1 MLRRSRGSFAL
12 AVAAATAWL
21 TAVGLWL
28 ADAVGDGLP
37 AAVDGAVAGLAVLT
51 AGVGLAAGAR
61 RLWIS
66 GAPGRTL
73 LALVALACVT
83 SFTGLAQEVVGRT
96 FGDEGIYLA
105 QARRINQDGMLLRP
119 WFIYPHLLFYLDA
132 FALWLAS
139 ALGPVAP
146 VLARVLYGV
155 ERAHALEPLI
165 TRTVTAAMGA
175 GAVVPVFVAA
185 RRVAGPAAAGLAGG
199 LIALCPLFLRVAH
212 LNISDVA
219 GAFFA
224 ALTVMECARLL
235 DGESRRGYLLAGLWS
250 GLAAGGKYP
259 AGVASVA
266 VAGVWLGRRLGRRG
280 AGLSSEEDAEG
291 DDAARAA
298 PWGLLWAALASIAAF
313 LATTPSFLAF
323 PDAIVRG
330 EGADVLFG
338 LRQYAE
344 AGWTG
349 VVRASNAGYYA
360 GQVLHAFGVPAV
372 ALGLTGILALAPRDR
387 RRLTWLLP
395 FPVAYLALMLAM
407 RIAVAR
413 NLLPVLPALAVILG
427 AGAVG
432 WIRLLERRLSSRAA
446 VVTLVAVLCLTL
458 PAWRTTG
465 QTIRFA
471 RPTTRELAAAW
482 IPEHLPPGSALVQE
496 AYTPI
501 VQPEH
506 LYPATRRRFVVRL
519 TPGELRDPRFDFV
532 FLASGAYGRFFRT
545 EDFDARYGPEVA
557 ARYET
562 IFRTFEPVAEW
573 TPGRFRGGPVLH
585 LFEVDP
591 ERPPWSG
598 TLARSTDELRT
609 ASPGMR
615 PDGDGPVVFD
625 GPGGW
630 ALAKGYLEPGRY
642 RVTVDG
648 EISGEGGGIEVRTR
662 AGEEIDVDLL
672 FGDDTARVDLP
683 RRDKY
688 FVYVRLPEG
697 SVLRAVRLERT
708 EPRPSD
714 SPPPA
719 TSS

>member
-1 MLRRSRGSFAL
+1 ML
-12 AVAAATAWL
+12 ATAGGSAWL
-21 TAVGLWL
+21 AAVGLWL
-28 ADAVGDGLP
+28 ADALGAGLP
-37 AAVDGAVAGLAVLT
+37 AAVDGTVAGLAVLA
-51 AGVGLAAGAR
+51 AGVGLAVAVR
-61 RLWIS
+61 RLWTS
-66 GAPGRTL
+66 GTPGRTL
-73 LALVALACVT
+73 LAVVALACVT

-105 QARRINQDGMLLRP
+105 QARRINRGGMLLRP

-146 VLARVLYGV
+146 FLARVLYGV
-155 ERAHALEPLI
+155 ERVQALEPLI

-175 GAVVPVFVAA
+175 GTVVPVFVAA
-185 RRVAGPAAAGLAGG
+185 RRVAGPVAAGLAGG
-199 LIALCPLFLRVAH
+199 LIAFCPLFVRVAH

-224 ALTVMECARLL
+224 ALTLMECARLV
-235 DGESRRGYLLAGLWS
+235 DGESRRGYVLAGLWS

-259 AGVASVA
+259 AGVAAVA

-280 AGLSSEEDAEG
+280 VGLASEEDGVAQ
-291 DDAARAA
+291 AT

-323 PDAIVRG
+323 PEAVFRG
-330 EGADVLFG
+330 EGTDVLFG
-338 LRQYAE
+338 FRQYAQ

-349 VVRASNAGYYA
+349 VVRASNAGYYL
-360 GQVLHAFGVPAV
+360 GQILRSFGLPAV
-372 ALGLTGILALAPRDR
+372 ALGLTGIAGLAPRSR
-387 RRLTWLLP
+387 RRLLWLLP

-407 RIAVAR
+407 RVAVAR

-432 WIRLLERRLSSRAA
+432 WVRILERRLGSRSAILA
-446 VVTLVAVLCLTL
+446 LVTGLCLAL
-458 PAWRTTG
+458 PAWRSTE
-465 QTIRFA
+465 QTVRFS

-496 AYTPI
+496 AYTPVI
-501 VQPEH
+501 QPEH

-519 TPGELRDPRFDFV
+519 SPEELRDPRFDFV

-545 EDFDARYGPEVA
+545 EDFDARSGPDVA

-573 TPGRFRGGPVLH
+573 TPGRFRSGPVLR
-585 LFEVDP
+585 LVEVDP
-591 ERPPWSG
+591 ERPPWSA
-598 TLARSTDELRT
+598 TLVRSADELLT

-615 PDGDGPVVFD
+615 PDTDGPVVFD

-642 RVTVDG
+642 RVTIEG
-648 EISGEGGGIEVRTR
+648 EISGEGGGVEVRTR

-672 FGDDTARVDLP
+672 FGDDTARVSLP

-688 FVYVRLPEG
+688 FVYVRLPGG
-697 SVLRAVRLERT
+697 STLRAVRLERIA
-708 EPRPSD
+708 PQPSPTPPGAEA
-714 SPPPA
+714 PPPA
-719 TSS
+719 TSP